1 MTGATNGSRHSA
13 LRVGVLG
20 RKGGSAKS
28 TTAYNLAGAFA
39 AEGCRCLLID
49 LDSQASLT
57 RALTDAPVPP
67 EGGVGARVAE
77 PSRGLRDTIRP
88 VGERIDLVPGDRSIE
103 VAAAALAQNPAG
115 PLRLRLLLDGVAD
128 DYDAIIIDT
137 APMLGFTQTAAL
149 LAGDLAI
156 VPTRTGAQQDI
167 DALVD
172 IFALR
177 DELAQFRFATA
188 ALAAILPSN
197 YHADEAPQRDGLAAL
212 RAGYGDLVADPIPH
226 SPLIERAI
234 NARVPVVLNSP
245 KSGVAV
251 AFRRLAARLL
261 PSAADGQGTAHRRDA
276 ETQRRAERGKK
287 EGVAG

>member
-1 MTGATNGSRHSA
+1 MTNST
-13 LRVGVLG
+13 LRIGVLG

-28 TTAYNLAGAFA
+28 TTSYNLGGAFA
-39 AEGCRCLLID
+39 AEGVRCLLVD

-57 RALTDAPVPP
+57 RALSDEPVAPNA
-67 EGGVGARVAE
+67 GIGARIAE
-77 PSRGLRDTIRP
+77 PSRGLRDTIRSI
-88 VGERIDLVPGDRSIE
+88 GDLLDLVPGDRSIE

-115 PLRLRLLLDGVAD
+115 PLRLRLLLEEVVGEYGV
-128 DYDAIIIDT
+128 IIIDT
-137 APMLGFTQTAAL
+137 APMLGFTQTSAL
-149 LAGDLAI
+149 LAGDVAI

-177 DELAQFRFATA
+177 DELAQYRFATA
-188 ALAAILPSN
+188 ELAAILPSN

-234 NARVPVVLNSP
+234 NVRLPVVVNSP
-245 KSGVAV
+245 KSSVAA
-251 AFRRLAARLL
+251 AFRRLAARLDPNL
-261 PSAADGQGTAHRRDA
+261 EGRFTA
-276 ETQRRAERGKK
+276 ETQSAQRAAENEMKESAKKIRG
-287 EGVAG
+287 GR

>member
-1 MTGATNGSRHSA
+1 MLTGGQGRPRPTIIAI
-13 LRVGVLG
+13 LG

-28 TTAYNLAGAFA
+28 TTAYNLAGALVA
-39 AEGCRCLLID
+39 QGWRCLLVD

-57 RALTDAPVPP
+57 RALSDEPVPP
-67 EGGVGARVAE
+67 GGGIGTRIAE
-77 PSRGLRDTIRP
+77 PARGLRDAIRT
-88 VGERIDLVPGDRSIE
+88 VGAQLDLAPGDRSIE
-103 VAAAALAQNPAG
+103 ATANALAQNPAG
-115 PLRLRLLLDGVAD
+115 PLRLRLLLEEIAAG
-128 DYDAIIIDT
+128 YDAILVDT

-177 DELAQFRFATA
+177 EELAQFRFTTA
-188 ALAAILPSN
+188 EVAAILPSN

-212 RAGYGDLVADPIPH
+212 RSSYGNLVAEPIPH

-245 KSGVAV
+245 HSTVAA
-251 AFRRLAARLL
+251 AFRTLAARLEPAL
-261 PSAADGQGTAHRRDA
+261 VVS
-276 ETQRRAERGKK
+276 
-287 EGVAG
+287 

>member
-1 MTGATNGSRHSA
+1 MGQPGTGPGREA
-13 LRVGVLG
+13 LRIGVLG

-28 TTAYNLAGAFA
+28 TTAYNLAGAYA
-39 AEGCRCLLID
+39 AAGWRSLLVD

-57 RALTDAPVPP
+57 RALSDEPVGP
-67 EGGVGARVAE
+67 ELGIGARIAE
-77 PSRGLRDTIRP
+77 PARGLADTIRA
-88 VGERIDLVPGDRSIE
+88 VDDLIDLVPGDRSIE

-115 PLRLRLLLDGVAD
+115 PLRLRLLLDAVAA

-137 APMLGFTQTAAL
+137 APMLGFTQTSAL
-149 LAGDLAI
+149 LAGDVAI

-177 DELAQFRFATA
+177 DELAAYRFATA

-212 RAGYGDLVADPIPH
+212 RAGYGDLVAEPIPH

-245 KSGVAV
+245 RSGVAT
-251 AFRRLAARLL
+251 AFRRLAARLSPEL
-261 PSAADGQGTAHRRDA
+261 DEGSALATETPRHR
-276 ETQRRAERGKK
+276 ERKK
-287 EGVAG
+287 AS

>member
-1 MTGATNGSRHSA
+1 MTSSPTRQRPP
-13 LRVGVLG
+13 LRIGILG

-28 TTAYNLAGAFA
+28 TTSYNLGGAFV
-39 AEGCRCLLID
+39 EQGLRCLLVD

-57 RALTDAPVPP
+57 RALSDDPVPA
-67 EGGVGARVAE
+67 EQGIGARIAE
-77 PSRGLRDTIRP
+77 PTRGLRDIIRP
-88 VGERIDLVPGDRSIE
+88 ITAGLDLVPGDRSIE

-115 PLRLRLLLDGVAD
+115 PLRLRLLLDQVAD
-128 DYDAIIIDT
+128 EYGAIIIDT
-137 APMLGFTQTAAL
+137 APMLGFTQTSAL

-177 DELAQFRFATA
+177 DELAAYRFTTA
-188 ALAAILPSN
+188 ELVAILPSN

-212 RAGYGDLVADPIPH
+212 RGGYGDLVAAPIPH

-234 NARVPVVLNSP
+234 NARVPVVQNSP
-245 KSGVAV
+245 KSSVAA
-251 AFRRLAARLL
+251 AFRSLAVRLNPACAATIG
-261 PSAADGQGTAHRRDA
+261 AEDGD
-276 ETQRRAERGKK
+276 E
-287 EGVAG
+287 